1 MENEKNDNKHIEE
14 KMPRKTPAAKRRVKK
29 DKRAEEMRSDMEEL
43 RLRMG
48 LMELKDKVAEELRND
63 LQGYK
68 SELRRGRWY
77 ILLVAGA
84 IVLFVVGIGYKDAS
98 KFLREQLNKVNAR
111 VSERLDAEFTSE
123 KIQNLIAS
131 KAEEYSKNKSQEYIR
146 ERVEGQMIPFFQ
158 ELEGKISEAEMKIES
173 LDAKAQLY
181 ALSDSVRL
189 GGTRKAYEKLV
200 SLARSD
206 SDIRDL
212 AGDYLKVI
220 KFELES
226 YREAPTYTTLE
237 LTCVYEGKQVK
248 LDEIPIKQIF
258 NIIGYPTTTVGRK
271 TILWGYLLKRPESE
285 LLAEALNV
293 LSNSDALYS
302 CLAANIV
309 ISSVTKEKGDITD
322 FAYWKGICEQ
332 ELRREKASGAVAKRI
347 DELEKKPE
355 EAHLQPQKFEE
366 EEQLTAQ
373 ELELRKILE
382 EKNIEPIQI
391 STVGSRRDGKDVIE
405 LKGVAMDPDAL
416 SHLIA
421 CLEESPFFDTVKLT
435 STMSLWGEIG
445 NTTAKVRFVLYVN
458 LPEEFL
464 GSSESTKNRIDKLRA
479 KLWKEES
486 E

>member
-1 MENEKNDNKHIEE
+1 MENEKNDNETIEE
-14 KMPRKTPAAKRRVKK
+14 KVPRKTPVAKRRVKK

-48 LMELKDKVAEELRND
+48 LMELKDKVAEELRTD

-77 ILLVAGA
+77 ILFVAGA

-98 KFLREQLNKVNAR
+98 RFLREELKKVNAR

-146 ERVEGQMIPFFQ
+146 ERAEGQMIPFFQ

-189 GGTRKAYEKLV
+189 GGSRKAYEELV

-212 AGDYLKVI
+212 AGDYLKII

-226 YREAPTYTTLE
+226 YREVPTYTTLE

-248 LDEIPIKQIF
+248 LDEIPTKQIF
-258 NIIGYPTTTVGRK
+258 NIIGYPTTTVGRR

-293 LSNSDALYS
+293 LNNSDALYS

-309 ISSVTKEKGDITD
+309 ISSVTKEEGDITD

-332 ELRREKASGAVAKRI
+332 ELRRKKESAAVAKRI

-355 EAHLQPQKFEE
+355 EVHLEPQKFEE
-366 EEQLTAQ
+366 EEQLAAQ
-373 ELELRKILE
+373 EIELRKILE
-382 EKNIEPIQI
+382 EKNIEPRRI

-405 LKGVAMDPDAL
+405 LKGVAMDPDAV

-421 CLEESPFFDTVKLT
+421 SLEESPFFDTVKLT
-435 STMSLWGEIG
+435 SAVSVWDESGDAG
-445 NTTAKVRFVLYVN
+445 AKVRFVLYVN
-458 LPEEFL
+458 LPEESL
-464 GSSESTKNRIDKLRA
+464 GSSDSTKNRIDKLRVNP
-479 KLWKEES
+479 WKEEL